1 MCRHATDIPGIAKPH
16 VMPPREIDGSFRY
29 LVLMSDGVYKSIEGG
44 FVNQHSI
51 EPNKVLASIINH
63 IASIQPNF
71 SNLADGVVD
80 RIAKVHMDTY
90 QKAASEDVRSPIAV
104 ACRKRDDM
112 TLLIYKFPPTSLV

>member
-29 LVLMSDGVYKSIEGG
+29 LVLMSDGVYKSIEGV
-44 FVNQHSI
+44 FTNQHSI
-51 EPNKVLASIINH
+51 EPNKVLVGTIDRVLKN
-63 IASIQPNF
+63 QPNF

-80 RIAKVHMDTY
+80 RIANIHRDTY
-90 QKAASEDVRSPIAV
+90 RREASQDVRSPVAV

-112 TLLIYKFPPTSLV
+112 TLLIYKFPTTSLV

>member
-51 EPNKVLASIINH
+51 EPNKVLVGVINQVLKNQH
-63 IASIQPNF
+63 F

-80 RIAKVHMDTY
+80 RIAKIHMDTY
-90 QKAASEDVRSPIAV
+90 QRAASKDVRSPVAV

-112 TLLIYKFPPTSLV
+112 TLLIYKFPTTSLV